1 MRHKSSFKILKLTLK
16 NTNNKILKSIYNI
29 VVDENYL
36 AIISLLNLKSFKK
49 LLLQIIKSKKI
60 FLFVIKDKQKIVGY
74 SIYSDK
80 PSQIFE
86 DANNLKF
93 IIIINLLIKFKF
105 ITILNL
111 LIKFLNI
118 DKVLLSKGK
127 RKFYNKTLNLSY
139 LAIHRKYQSKGIGK
153 YFVKET
159 LNKLK
164 KNYEKK
170 IVTVDTKDPNT
181 KNFYLNK
188 CKFSLLG
195 EKIELFKS
203 TSVFY
208 KKI

>member
-16 NTNNKILKSIYNI
+16 NTNNNILKSIYDI

-36 AIISLLNLKSFKK
+36 AIISLLNLKSFNI

-60 FLFVIKDKQKIVGY
+60 FLFIIKYKKKIIGY

-80 PSQIFE
+80 PNQIFR

-105 ITILNL
+105 ITIINL
-111 LIKFLNI
+111 IIKFLNI
-118 DKVLLSKGK
+118 DKVLFSKDK
-127 RKFYNKTLNLSY
+127 KKFYNKTLNLSY
-139 LAIHRKYQSKGIGK
+139 LAIHKRYQSKGIGK

-159 LNKLK
+159 LKRLK
-164 KNYEKK
+164 KNYNKN

-195 EKIELFKS
+195 EKIELFKF

-208 KKI
+208 KKV

>member
-1 MRHKSSFKILKLTLK
+1 MRHKSSFKIYKLTLK

-29 VVDENYL
+29 IVDENYL
-36 AIISLLNLKSFKK
+36 AIISLLSLKSFKR
-49 LLLQIIKSKKI
+49 LLLQIIKSNKI
-60 FLFVIKDKQKIVGY
+60 FLFVIKNKEKIVGY

-93 IIIINLLIKFKF
+93 TIIINLLIKFKF

-111 LIKFLNI
+111 IIKFLHI
-118 DKVLLSKGK
+118 DMVLFSKDK
-127 RKFYNKTLNLSY
+127 KKFYNKTLNLSY
-139 LAIHRKYQSKGIGK
+139 LAIHKRYQSKGIGK

-159 LNKLK
+159 LKRLK
-164 KNYEKK
+164 KNYNKN

-195 EKIELFKS
+195 EKIELFKF

-208 KKI
+208 KKV

>member
-1 MRHKSSFKILKLTLK
+1 MRHKSSFKIYKLTLK

-29 VVDENYL
+29 IVDENYL
-36 AIISLLNLKSFKK
+36 AIISLLSLKSFKR

-60 FLFVIKDKQKIVGY
+60 FLFIIKDKKKIIGY
-74 SIYSDK
+74 SIYADK

-111 LIKFLNI
+111 IIKFLHI
-118 DKVLLSKGK
+118 DKVLFSKDK
-127 RKFYNKTLNLSY
+127 KKFYNKTLNLSY
-139 LAIHRKYQSKGIGK
+139 LAIHKKYQSKGIGK

-159 LNKLK
+159 LKILK
-164 KNYEKK
+164 EDYNKK

-195 EKIELFKS
+195 EKIELFIF

-208 KKI
+208 KKV